1 MTKTCQSRMEMI
13 MKMREM
19 SNKIPQVSLF
29 FAHAVKCRSMLQ
41 AAHTRSWLKMVIAL
55 LMGLHG
61 GSGGGGGGCGGSG
74 GGGEGG
80 DGGTEITPKT
90 SFIALECATETKA
103 NSLSQTS

>member
-1 MTKTCQSRMEMI
+1 

-61 GSGGGGGGCGGSG
+61 GSGGGGGGCGCG
-74 GGGEGG
+74 GG